1 MRKTEDAKPDSPHI
15 LKFLVLARE
24 LCTFSSVRSL
34 DKVTLTSQ
42 RHRTEYRVFCN
53 CLLRDLLAM
62 SLPLE
67 TFDSPASNP
76 GFIFHLPIQ
85 VKLCTKSREIQSP
98 PLERS
103 TERNSVMANRYEL
116 SDEAWGAVSDL
127 FIETHGRGRP
137 RLSDRLML
145 DGVLWVFCSGAAW

>member
-34 DKVTLTSQ
+34 DQVTLTSQ

-67 TFDSPASNP
+67 TVDSPASNP

-103 TERNSVMANRYEL
+103 AEVFL
-116 SDEAWGAVSDL
+116 LHDDEVDVEVLFARVRRDL
-127 FIETHGRGRP
+127 EM
-137 RLSDRLML
+137 S
-145 DGVLWVFCSGAAW
+145 